1 MRRLVIAS
9 IAFMVACGT
18 EPAGDSGSTAAADDS
33 GTDGESSSITDTS
46 GAGDDDGGTT
56 SAGSSDEGSSD
67 AADSTTAEMPAELP
81 GEAAGEWLCTGFED
95 PLYLTL
101 SMPSL
106 AGDWSGNVCGP
117 EGGDTPSEW
126 TACDKLHEHVNIA
139 GTQAYWTF
147 EIPYAVGDL
156 SLDLALDYVPAVDEL
171 QGFVFPNAGGGPVEE
186 TCARAAE

>member
-9 IAFMVACGT
+9 IVFTAACSA
-18 EPAGDSGSTAAADDS
+18 EPEGDSGSTGAADDS
-33 GTDGESSSITDTS
+33 TSDGGSSSITDTS
-46 GAGDDDGGTT
+46 GADDDGTT

-67 AADSTTAEMPAELP
+67 GADSTTAEMPAELP
-81 GEAAGEWLCTGFED
+81 SEAEGAWLCTGFED

-101 SMPSL
+101 SMPTL
-106 AGDWSGNVCGP
+106 AGDWSGDVCGP

-126 TACDKLHEHVNIA
+126 TACDKLHEHVNVA

-147 EIPYAVGDL
+147 EIPYAVGEL
-156 SLDLALDYVPAVDEL
+156 SLDLALDYVPSVDEL

-186 TCARAAE
+186 TCTRAAE

>member
-9 IAFMVACGT
+9 IAFMVACGS
-18 EPAGDSGSTAAADDS
+18 EPGGDSGSSGAPDDS
-33 GTDGESSSITDTS
+33 GSDDGSSASPGTS
-46 GAGDDDGGTT
+46 GADDDGDTT
-56 SAGSSDEGSSD
+56 SAGSSDDTSSG
-67 AADSTTAEMPAELP
+67 AGDSTTADMPAELP

-101 SMPSL
+101 SMPTL
-106 AGDWSGNVCGP
+106 GGNWSGNVCGP

-126 TACDKLHEHVNIA
+126 TACDKLHEHVNVA

-147 EIPYAVGDL
+147 TIPYSVADL

-171 QGFVFPNAGGGPVEE
+171 QGFVFPNAGGGPVDE
-186 TCARAAE
+186 TCTRQAE